1 MGIPRR
7 QSARPSSRA
16 LLSRRRVLAPPA
28 ALVGS
33 LVALATALG
42 LAGCLT
48 DGTTPSP
55 PQEPD
60 FALVARYTFVR
71 SHAGGG
77 GVFLLRLDPTPPD
90 GGNIALSLAADP
102 LLHARL
108 DRRFLNA
115 TSPQVELTLRPDPA
129 CAPASAETSRILVS
143 ASRPSGSADTQPQD
157 PPGAARSPARRLEL
171 DVELIPWTAGD
182 PATAIQKRDELLA
195 WVIATRPE
203 LTGLDEPQR
212 IAYQTYP
219 SILVV
224 EHWTFLGAAWE
235 MRVCWHVMI
244 PPYDWSM
251 IRLRRRGDWEPLL
264 AARRD
269 SDGTIH
275 EIPISE
281 YPTHMGY

>member
-1 MGIPRR
+1 MGTPRR
-7 QSARPSSRA
+7 HPARRSLRA
-16 LLSRRRVLAPPA
+16 LLSRRRFLGSLADLVRGLAP
-28 ALVGS
+28 L
-33 LVALATALG
+33 ALALT

-48 DGTTPSP
+48 DSTTPP
-55 PQEPD
+55 PPEDPD
-60 FALVARYTFVR
+60 FALAARYTFVR

-77 GVFLLRLDPTPPD
+77 GIFLLRLDPAPA
-90 GGNIALSLAADP
+90 GGRNVVLGLAADP
-102 LLHARL
+102 SLHARL
-108 DRRFLNA
+108 DHRFLNA
-115 TSPQVELTLRPDPA
+115 LSPLAELTLRPDPA
-129 CAPASAETSRILVS
+129 LAPAGAETCRIVVT
-143 ASRPSGSADTQPQD
+143 ASRPAGSADSQPQD
-157 PPGAARSPARRLEL
+157 PPAAARSPGRRLEL
-171 DVELIPWTAGD
+171 EVELIPWIAGD

-195 WVIATRPE
+195 WVIAAHPE
-203 LTGLDEPQR
+203 LDDLDEPYR

-235 MRVCWHVMI
+235 IRVCWHVMI

-269 SDGTIH
+269 SDGTTY
-275 EIPISE
+275 EIPLSE